1 MPVSNRQTNTLIIG
15 RAAGSASNVD
25 ISTRLQVSIAD
36 SRAKLIVRRVKVKHV
51 SGGASHFDVAIYKA
65 QSAVADSIDQ
75 EFLGDRTGSLDL
87 FDAVTEVH
95 TQTDENGNLWLSPGM
110 NSGGTNV
117 VEWEIYF
124 ELVR

>member
-15 RAAGSASNVD
+15 RAAGSASNVGLA
-25 ISTRLQVSIAD
+25 TRLQVSIAD
-36 SRAKLIVRRVKVKHV
+36 SRAKLIIRRVKVKHV

-65 QSAVADSIDQ
+65 QGAAAESIDQ

-87 FDAVTEVH
+87 FDAVTE
-95 TQTDENGNLWLSPGM
+95 NGNLWLAPGM